1 MYSLNKFPTI
11 IKNWVYF
18 QFQHKF
24 SKEANE
30 KNFNYHL
37 GENRT

>member
-11 IKNWVYF
+11 IKNWVWF

-24 SKEANE
+24 SKETNE
-30 KNFNYHL
+30 KNCNYHL
-37 GENRT
+37 GENGT